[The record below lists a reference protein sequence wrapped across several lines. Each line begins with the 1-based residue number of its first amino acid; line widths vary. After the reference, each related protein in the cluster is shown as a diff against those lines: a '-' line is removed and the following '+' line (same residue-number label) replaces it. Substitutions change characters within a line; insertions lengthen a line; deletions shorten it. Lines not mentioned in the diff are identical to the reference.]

1 MSKTI
6 YTIVITGVTRGL
18 GRALAE
24 QYIKLGHLVIGCGR
38 NVNTIESL
46 SNAYPEN
53 TDFQVV
59 DISDQKQVCFWAKD
73 VLNKFG
79 APDFLLNNAGII
91 NKNAALWDVP
101 EQEFSDV
108 ININVKGVYNTI
120 KEFVP
125 NMIRIGKGTVVNFSS
140 GWGRSASPEVA
151 PYCTSK
157 WAIEGLS
164 KSLAQDLPEGMVSVA
179 LNPGVI
185 DTNMLRSCWD
195 ANAAMYEKPESWAKR
210 VAPFI
215 LNISQKDNGA
225 SLTAP

>member
-6 YTIVITGVTRGL
+6 YTIVITGVTKGL
-18 GRALAE
+18 GRALVE

-38 NVNTIESL
+38 NVNSIESL
-46 SNAYPEN
+46 SNSYPEN

-125 NMIRIGKGTVVNFSS
+125 HMIRIGKGTVVNFSS
-140 GWGRSASPEVA
+140 GWGRSTSPEVA

-164 KSLAQDLPEGMVSVA
+164 KSLAQDLQEGMVSVA

-195 ANAAMYEKPESWAKR
+195 ENAAMYEKPESWAKR

>member
-38 NVNTIESL
+38 NVNSIESL
-46 SNAYPEN
+46 SSSYPEN

-59 DISDQKQVCFWAKD
+59 DISDQKKVCFWAKD
-73 VLNKFG
+73 VLNNFG
-79 APDFLLNNAGII
+79 APDFLLNNAGVI

-125 NMIRIGKGTVVNFSS
+125 HMIRIGKGTVVNFSS
-140 GWGRSASPEVA
+140 GWGRSTSPEVA

-164 KSLAQDLPEGMVSVA
+164 KSLAQDFPEGMVSVA

-195 ANAAMYEKPESWAKR
+195 ENAAMYEKPESWAKR

>member
-6 YTIVITGVTRGL
+6 YTIVITGVTKGL

-38 NVNTIESL
+38 NVNSIESL
-46 SNAYPEN
+46 SNSYPEN

-195 ANAAMYEKPESWAKR
+195 ENAAMYEKPESWAKR

-215 LNISQKDNGA
+215 LNINQKDNGA

>member
-6 YTIVITGVTRGL
+6 YTIVITGVTKGL

-38 NVNTIESL
+38 NVNSIESL
-46 SNAYPEN
+46 SNSYPEN

-140 GWGRSASPEVA
+140 GWGRSTSPEVA

-164 KSLAQDLPEGMVSVA
+164 KSLAQDLQEGMVSVA

-195 ANAAMYEKPESWAKR
+195 ENAAMYEKPESWAKR

>member
-6 YTIVITGVTRGL
+6 YTIVITGVTKGL

-38 NVNTIESL
+38 NVNSIESL
-46 SNAYPEN
+46 SNSYPEN

-195 ANAAMYEKPESWAKR
+195 ENAAMYEKPESWAKR

>member
-6 YTIVITGVTRGL
+6 YTIVITGVTKGL
-18 GRALAE
+18 GRALVE

-140 GWGRSASPEVA
+140 GWGRSTSPEVA

-164 KSLAQDLPEGMVSVA
+164 KSLAQDLQEGMVSVA

-195 ANAAMYEKPESWAKR
+195 ENAAMYEKPESWAKR

>member
-6 YTIVITGVTRGL
+6 YTIVITGVTKGL

-38 NVNTIESL
+38 NVNIIESL

-140 GWGRSASPEVA
+140 GWGRSTSPEVA

-164 KSLAQDLPEGMVSVA
+164 KSLAQDLQEGMVSVA

-195 ANAAMYEKPESWAKR
+195 ENAAMYEKPESWAKR

>member
-6 YTIVITGVTRGL
+6 YTIVITGVTKGL
-18 GRALAE
+18 GRALVE

-38 NVNTIESL
+38 NVNSIESL
-46 SNAYPEN
+46 SNSYPEN

-101 EQEFSDV
+101 EQEFSEV

-157 WAIEGLS
+157 WAIEGLY

-195 ANAAMYEKPESWAKR
+195 ENAAMYEKPESWAKR